1 MKVKEA
7 TTEVSSGAPKSLE
20 VEAAYDP
27 ATPLIPC
34 VNIFTRSLREVRVCK
49 GA

>member
-7 TTEVSSGAPKSLE
+7 ATEVSSGAPKSLE

-34 VNIFTRSLREVRVCK
+34 VNIFHKKSERSQSV
-49 GA
+49 